1 MFRVPESFKQRLT
14 LRIEQ
19 ISATDFKVSPF
30 SFQHLLVI
38 LSKIYGWVVDT
49 RSLLYARGILKS
61 KKLACPVISIGN
73 IVAGGSGKTPMAIY
87 VAELVKEMGYKPV
100 VVSRGYGG
108 TLESDTAIVGNGDEV
123 FLRPGLA
130 GDEPFMMAMRRS
142 FPVVVG
148 KDRYRAGLRA
158 IAAFSPDVIVLD
170 DGFQHLK
177 LQRDLDIVLLDA
189 ARPFGN
195 GRLLPAG
202 RLRELPGVIG
212 QRAGLVVFTRCEKI
226 WEFSGDFR
234 CEGDDRLQCSPSAL
248 KQRLKEC
255 LTGLGVEKALF
266 MTCHRPFLHCLKPAH
281 TRVENRSVGLNLI
294 AGKQVLLFSGISD
307 NPGFKK
313 SVEQL
318 GAGVKGHLEFSDHHR
333 YNRLDIETIKAVGID
348 LTVDLFITTEKDYA
362 RLDRDLV
369 WPLDLV
375 VIGIGIEFVEHV
387 ELLKDRVKKVVR

>member
-1 MFRVPESFKQRLT
+1 MFRVPESFIQRLT

-38 LSKIYGWVVDT
+38 LSKIYGWVVGA
-49 RSLLYARGILKS
+49 RSVLYAKGILKS

-73 IVAGGSGKTPMAIY
+73 IVAGGTGKTPMAIY

-108 TLESDTAIVGNGDEV
+108 VLESDTAIVGNGDEV
-123 FLRPGLA
+123 FLRPNQA
-130 GDEPFMMAMRRS
+130 GDEPFMMTMRRS

-158 IAAFSPDVIVLD
+158 IAAFDPDVIVLD

-195 GRLLPAG
+195 CRLLPAG
-202 RLRELPGVIG
+202 RLRELPGVLG
-212 QRAGLVVFTRCEKI
+212 QRAGIVVFTRCEKI
-226 WEFSGDFR
+226 WESSGDFR
-234 CEGDDRLQCSPSAL
+234 CEGDDRLQCRISSL

-255 LTGLGVEKALF
+255 LTDLGVEKTLF
-266 MTCHRPFLHCLKPAH
+266 MTCHRPFSHCLKPAH
-281 TRVENRSVGLNLI
+281 TRVENRLVGLDLI
-294 AGKQVLLFSGISD
+294 AGRQVLLFSGISD

-318 GAGVKGHLEFSDHHR
+318 GAGVKGHLEFSDHYR
-333 YNRLDIETIKAVGID
+333 YNRLDIETIKRVGID

>member
-1 MFRVPESFKQRLT
+1 MSESLKRRLT

-19 ISATDFKVSPF
+19 ISATDFNVRPF
-30 SFQHLLVI
+30 SFQYLLVI
-38 LSKIYGWVVDT
+38 LSRIYGWVVGA
-49 RSLLYARGILKS
+49 RSVLYARGILKS

-87 VAELVKEMGYKPV
+87 IAELVKEMGYNPV

-123 FLRPGLA
+123 FLLPSQA

-158 IAAFSPDVIVLD
+158 IAAFDPDVILLD

-212 QRAGLVVFTRCEKI
+212 RRGGLVVFTRCEKI
-226 WEFSGDFR
+226 WGSSDDFR
-234 CEGDDRLQCSPSAL
+234 REGDGRFQGGTSAL
-248 KQRLKEC
+248 KKQLKEC
-255 LTGLGVEKALF
+255 LSAPRAEKAWF
-266 MTCHRPFLHCLKPAH
+266 MTCHIPFLHCLKPAH
-281 TRVENRSVGLNLI
+281 TRVENRSPTLDLLSGRQ
-294 AGKQVLLFSGISD
+294 ALLFSGISD
-307 NPGFKK
+307 NQGFKK

-318 GAGVKGHLEFSDHHR
+318 GAGVKGLLEFPDHHM
-333 YNRLDIETIKAVGID
+333 YNRLDIETIKEAGID
-348 LTVDLFITTEKDYA
+348 KAVDLLITTEKDYA

-387 ELLKDRVKKVVR
+387 QLLKDKVKKVLR